1 MATPSTVRMK
11 RPNFEVPSDSPDPL
25 GYISTAQVSRALGV
39 SVTTVKRWVDDGV
52 LPAHKTPG
60 GHRKLLLQDVL
71 RLIRDG
77 KLPQANMSTL
87 MPMGTETKL
96 DLQAIQVQLDEAI
109 RANDSGQIRSL
120 ILGGYQSGHSI
131 EVLADVVIAPTLR
144 RIGHDWERDII
155 SVMHEHRISQAF
167 VSALYQ
173 LTAHLRGHVEPNRPV
188 ALGGS
193 PEFDHYILPTL
204 LAKMTLLDTGWN
216 AINVGP
222 NTPFSAFVTA
232 MDELKPQLIWLSVSH
247 LADPDLFT
255 EQYRTFYKIAES
267 RGIPVALGGQA
278 LNLELRS
285 KLPYTTFGDGCVQLA
300 AFAKMLH
307 VQPKMPKRGRPLGKA
322 KKPDTGSN

>member
-1 MATPSTVRMK
+1 MK
-11 RPNFEVPSDSPDPL
+11 RPNSHNGTDTPDPL

-71 RLIRDG
+71 RLVRDG
-77 KLPQANMSTL
+77 KLPQTNLATL
-87 MPMGTETKL
+87 VPLGGETKL
-96 DLQAIQVQLDEAI
+96 DLQGIQLQLDEAI
-109 RANDSGQIRSL
+109 RANDAVRIGSL
-120 ILGGYQSGHSI
+120 ILGGYRSGHSI
-131 EVLADVVIAPTLR
+131 EVLADEVIAPTLR

-204 LAKMTLLDTGWN
+204 LARMTLLDTGWN

-222 NTPFSAFVTA
+222 NTPFSAFFTA

-247 LADPDLFT
+247 LADPELVT
-255 EQYRTFYKIAES
+255 EPYRNFYKAAEA
-267 RGIPVALGGQA
+267 RGIAVALGGQA
-278 LNLELRS
+278 LTLELRS
-285 KLPYTTFGDGCVQLA
+285 KLHYTTFGDGCVQLA
-300 AFAKMLH
+300 AFARMLH
-307 VQPKMPKRGRPLGKA
+307 VQPKLPKRGRPLGKA
-322 KKPDTGSN
+322 KKPAPESN